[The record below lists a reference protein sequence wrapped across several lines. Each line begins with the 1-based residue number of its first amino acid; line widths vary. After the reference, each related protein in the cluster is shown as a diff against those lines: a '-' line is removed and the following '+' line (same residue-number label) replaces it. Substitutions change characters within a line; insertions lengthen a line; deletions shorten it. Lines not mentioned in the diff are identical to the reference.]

1 LKEKCKKRDLLKRG
15 RLVDKYRE
23 PAMRLRR
30 LEDLKTSEL
39 LANPTWIK
47 SDPLMRI
54 KDGLNSDKPLNR
66 YNIIKIFLT

>member
-1 LKEKCKKRDLLKRG
+1 M
-15 RLVDKYRE
+15 DKYRE

-54 KDGLNSDKPLNR
+54 KVGLNLDKPLNR
-66 YNIIKIFLT
+66 YSIISIFFNLT